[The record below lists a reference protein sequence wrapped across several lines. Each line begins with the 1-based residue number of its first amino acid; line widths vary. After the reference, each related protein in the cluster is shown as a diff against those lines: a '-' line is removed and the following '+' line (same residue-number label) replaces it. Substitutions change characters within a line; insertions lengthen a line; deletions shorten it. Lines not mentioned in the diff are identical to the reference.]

1 MFVALVGFWQNDLG
15 EKVLSITQ
23 TTQCVSNMD
32 AFPVPSLTRLSLNSE
47 TFEMLKSNS
56 ASNPLHVL
64 PAKDVHV
71 SFNEDENYTQN
82 VFLIYTTL
90 STVLFISYLKCFLY
104 FCDFDLQ

>member
-71 SFNEDENYTQN
+71 SFNEDENYTPN
-82 VFLIYTTL
+82 VFFNLHYFVHCFIYF
-90 STVLFISYLKCFLY
+90 LFEVFSIFL
-104 FCDFDLQ
+104 